1 VLTEIQS
8 LFLIMYS
15 GNIKLLYIFVELILG
30 WRILEYPQFLR

>member
-15 GNIKLLYIFVELILG
+15 GNIKRMFIFVELILG
-30 WRILEYPQFLR
+30 WRIPEYPQFLR